1 MSRHP
6 PSRPPSLG
14 ASLGAACALCAT
26 LAASHAFAQPRP
38 PLPRAVAARTPTETW
53 TYIVRAGDTL
63 IGICRAYL
71 REPREWPLVQR
82 FNRVA
87 DPTRLRIGLGLRIP
101 LRMLRVFEGTADAV
115 WTRGDVRAI
124 ASDGSVKPLAA
135 GETIAAGSR
144 VETGPGSA
152 VRLRLIDGA
161 LITLGENSQMDIRE
175 LTVFS
180 YTTAAKTSLSV
191 GRGRVETQVTPPT
204 APGASYEIATPVV
217 TTSVRGTEFR
227 VGVQGEGTS
236 SSAEV
241 VTGSVA
247 AGAGAGASPLVVDA
261 GFGIVARAGES
272 LAPPRPLP
280 PAPTLTDVPARLER
294 LPLQLTWN
302 AAAGVQRHRARLS
315 EMSLDRTVHEAV
327 VDGVELRVTDV
338 PDGRY
343 TLRVRSIDEVG
354 LEGVDVATPFEVRAR
369 PEPPIASEPRHG
381 AKSYGESASFRW
393 TRSDSAETYDFQIA
407 SEPTFASPI
416 VDVSGRAETTFS
428 QPLTPGTYYW
438 RVASNTAALG
448 RGPFSDVLSFTQ
460 RRMPAARDADAAL
473 DKASLMLKWSIGAP
487 GETSQVQLARDREF
501 SQLIVDRTLAESA
514 VTLPRPEPGT
524 YFVRVRALDNEGVAG
539 PFGPTQSIVVP
550 VPPPR
555 RAWWPWL
562 VPPAVAGVLLVLLL

>member
-1 MSRHP
+1 
-6 PSRPPSLG
+6 
-14 ASLGAACALCAT
+14 
-26 LAASHAFAQPRP
+26 
-38 PLPRAVAARTPTETW
+38 
-53 TYIVRAGDTL
+53 
-63 IGICRAYL
+63 
-71 REPREWPLVQR
+71 
-82 FNRVA
+82 
-87 DPTRLRIGLGLRIP
+87 
-101 LRMLRVFEGTADAV
+101 
-115 WTRGDVRAI
+115 
-124 ASDGSVKPLAA
+124 
-135 GETIAAGSR
+135 
-144 VETGPGSA
+144 
-152 VRLRLIDGA
+152 LRLIDGA

-180 YTTAAKTSLSV
+180 YTTAAKTRLSV

-241 VTGSVA
+241 VTGAVA
-247 AGAGAGASPLVVDA
+247 AGTAVGTTGAAAPPLVVDA

-294 LPLQLTWN
+294 LPLRLTWN
-302 AAAGVQRHRARLS
+302 AAPGMQRHRARVS
-315 EMSLDRTVHEAV
+315 EATLDRTVHESI

-343 TLRVRSIDEVG
+343 TLRVRSIDEAG
-354 LEGVDVATPFEVRAR
+354 LEGVDAAAPFEVRAR

-381 AKSYGESASFRW
+381 ARSYGESATFLW

-407 SEPTFASPI
+407 SEPAFASPV
-416 VDVSGRAETTFS
+416 VDLSGRAETTLS

-438 RVASNTAALG
+438 RVASRTAALG

-460 RRMPAARDADAAL
+460 RRRPAARDADAAL
-473 DKASLMLKWSIGAP
+473 DKASLTLKWSIGAP
-487 GETSQVQLARDREF
+487 GETSQVQLASDREF
-501 SQLIVDRTLAESA
+501 SQVIVDRTLAESA
-514 VTLPRPEPGT
+514 VTLPRPDPGT
-524 YFVRVRALDNEGVAG
+524 YFVRVRALDDEGVAG

-550 VPPPR
+550 APPPPR